1 MFELLA
7 LELDLVTS
15 AGMRS
20 IDANCVYGEEAL

>member
-1 MFELLA
+1 MLELLE

-20 IDANCVYGEEAL
+20 INANYVCGGEAL